1 MIESKPW
8 YLSKTVWGAG
18 LAVFASALHL
28 AGVEIGLEEQG
39 ALADGL
45 VALCGAMGALLAI
58 YGRISARHAIAQKRE
73 K

>member
-18 LAVFASALHL
+18 LAVLASLLHL
-28 AGVEIGLEEQG
+28 SGVELGLEEQG

-45 VALCGAMGALLAI
+45 VALFGALGALFAV
-58 YGRISARHAIAQKRE
+58 YGRISARHAIGGDGRK
-73 K
+73 